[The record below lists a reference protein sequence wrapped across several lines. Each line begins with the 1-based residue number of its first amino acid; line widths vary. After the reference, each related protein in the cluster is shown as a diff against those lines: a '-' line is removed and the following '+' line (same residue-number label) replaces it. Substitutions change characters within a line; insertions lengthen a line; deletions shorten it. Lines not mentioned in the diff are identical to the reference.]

1 MIMDTV
7 EKFGLKKGDAVLLF
21 VQMLLIS
28 IGFLAS
34 GYQLIF
40 SIIQRLQWMS
50 ILSTIFVLLSFVA
63 LAVYGVIG
71 YKKGDLAYSLSILPF
86 LAAILINTV
95 LPGRSAPQIG
105 LLAVLLMLSFAFLL
119 RQEDTLFTR
128 IMTYSMIAVSLC
140 FSIFSAITA
149 NTEFLGPVDGS
160 NVVTYIAMYYSIFTP
175 VLISGTY
182 ALTYH
187 IKLVRA
193 K

>member
-86 LAAILINTV
+86 LAAILVNTV

-160 NVVTYIAMYYSIFTP
+160 NAVTYIAMYYSIFTP

>member
-1 MIMDTV
+1 MDTV

-86 LAAILINTV
+86 LAAILVNTV

>member
-1 MIMDTV
+1 
-7 EKFGLKKGDAVLLF
+7 
-21 VQMLLIS
+21 
-28 IGFLAS
+28 
-34 GYQLIF
+34 
-40 SIIQRLQWMS
+40 MS

-86 LAAILINTV
+86 LAAILVNTV